1 MVSSQVEQVVAVA
14 LPPQVRVVGFCAK
27 TSADASTDTISA
39 SPHSMVESPLSR
51 MLRSA
56 TWPCLRVRL
65 GKIGIS
71 ANGLVSQTHC
81 STSPTPTHHA
91 HSVSQN
97 SVSSSPIS
105 IPGACSWTQDVDFEG
120 TLVPS
125 CDCEVSHMVRGVVQI
140 SASPVVC
147 KPLIGQKASDGGD
160 FAEACWVLE

>member
-105 IPGACSWTQDVDFEG
+105 IPGACRSVRCPELVYE
-120 TLVPS
+120 TLNVACYLAS
-125 CDCEVSHMVRGVVQI
+125 AGVALLQLDAGRG
-140 SASPVVC
+140 
-147 KPLIGQKASDGGD
+147 L
-160 FAEACWVLE
+160 